1 MAGKPGHEMTR
12 TEKMEAHN
20 RHEKYA
26 DQILDMHLRGESFR
40 AIEAATGVPRS
51 TAQAMCQ
58 RLSADYVKNRYN
70 DKTAVLGRELAI
82 LDSLTRKNLKRAQDG
97 DKPSADIVLNAH
109 IRRSKLLGLDAAVK
123 AELTVRSAQDI
134 EIERLVSLMTAG
146 GGTEGPE
153 SGSDRHTAGMAGG
166 SE

>member
-1 MAGKPGHEMTR
+1 MEHAAR
-12 TEKMEAHN
+12 VEAHN
-20 RHEKYA
+20 RHEQYA
-26 DQILDMHLRGESFR
+26 EQVLDMHLRGESFR

-51 TAQAMCQ
+51 TAQHMCQ

-97 DKPSADIVLNAH
+97 DKASADIVLNAH
-109 IRRSKLLGLDAAVK
+109 IRRSKLLGLDAAVRQ
-123 AELTVRSAQDI
+123 EITVKTALDV
-134 EIERLVSLMTAG
+134 EIEQLMGLVAG
-146 GGTEGPE
+146 VDGTEGPSVPE
-153 SGSDRHTAGMAGG
+153 SGSDQRSETVGGG